1 MAVTDPI
8 ADFLT
13 IIRNGGKA
21 GFKHV
26 DIPASKIKIQ
36 ITKIL
41 YAQGY
46 LKRYIIIEDKGN
58 KSILRIWLKYD
69 ESGKPLINHIRRIS
83 KPGRR
88 TYVGTG
94 ALPRVLNNLGVA
106 ILTTPKG
113 IMTAHE
119 AQRNHVGGEVLCYV
133 Y

>member
-8 ADFLT
+8 ADYLT
-13 IIRNGGKA
+13 IIRNGGRA

-26 DIPASKIKIQ
+26 DIPASKLKIQ

-41 YAQGY
+41 YSQGY
-46 LKRYIIIEDKGN
+46 LKRYIVIDSEGN
-58 KSILRIWLKYD
+58 KGILRIWLKYD
-69 ESGKPLINHIRRIS
+69 ENGKPLINLIRRIS

-88 TYVGTG
+88 YYVGVS

-106 ILTTPKG
+106 IMTTPKG

>member
-8 ADFLT
+8 ADYLT
-13 IIRNGGKA
+13 ILRNGGKA

-26 DIPASKIKIQ
+26 DVPVSKIKLE

-41 YAQGY
+41 YSQGY
-46 LKRYIIIEDKGN
+46 LKRYIVIEEEGKKGL
-58 KSILRIWLKYD
+58 LRVWLKYD
-69 ESGKPLINHIRRIS
+69 GNGKPLINLIKRIS

-88 TYVGTG
+88 YYVGVN
-94 ALPRVLNNLGVA
+94 ALPRVLNNLGIAV
-106 ILTTPKG
+106 LTTPKG
-113 IMTAHE
+113 VMTAHE

>member
-8 ADFLT
+8 ADYLT
-13 IIRNGGKA
+13 IIRNGSRA

-26 DIPASKIKIQ
+26 DIPASKMKIQ

-41 YAQGY
+41 YTQGY
-46 LKRYIIIEDKGN
+46 LKRYIVIEAEGN
-58 KSILRIWLKYD
+58 KGILRVWLKYD
-69 ESGKPLINHIRRIS
+69 ENGKPLINLIRRIS

-88 TYVGTG
+88 YYVGIN

-106 ILTTPKG
+106 IMTTPKG

>member
-8 ADFLT
+8 ADYLT
-13 IIRNGGKA
+13 ILRNGGKA

-26 DIPASKIKIQ
+26 DVPVSKIKIE

-41 YAQGY
+41 YSQGY
-46 LKRYIIIEDKGN
+46 LKRYIVIDEEGK
-58 KSILRIWLKYD
+58 KSVLRIWLKYD
-69 ESGKPLINHIRRIS
+69 GGGKPLINLIKRVS

-88 TYVGTG
+88 HYVGVG
-94 ALPRVLNNLGVA
+94 AMPRVLNNLGIA

-119 AQRNHVGGEVLCYV
+119 AKRNHVGGEVLCYV